1 MPQHRHL
8 TLAGLIAGGAIL
20 IAGSAAAHAKLVNSD
35 PAANATVAAPKT
47 ISLTFN
53 EKLTPAFSK
62 FELSMPAMNGMKV
75 KMKTT
80 VSKDHLTIVG
90 KPRGKLMAGAY
101 TINWQAA
108 SSDDGH
114 KMNGAVPFTVK

>member
-1 MPQHRHL
+1 MRGHL
-8 TLAGLIAGGAIL
+8 TFTGLVAGAALLIAGQ
-20 IAGSAAAHAKLVNSD
+20 AAAHAHLVTST
-35 PAANATVAAPKT
+35 PVANATVPAPKT

-90 KPRGKLMAGAY
+90 KPQGKLMPGAY
-101 TINWQAA
+101 VITWHAA
-108 SSDDGH
+108 TGDGH
-114 KMNGAVPFTVK
+114 KMDGVVPFTVK

>member
-1 MPQHRHL
+1 MRKHL
-8 TLAGLIAGGAIL
+8 TFAGLAASAVLL
-20 IAGSAAAHAKLVNSD
+20 IAGSASAHAHLVTSD
-35 PAANATVAAPKT
+35 PAANTTVATPKT
-47 ISLTFN
+47 ISLTFS

-90 KPRGKLMAGAY
+90 KPQGKLMSGAY
-101 TINWQAA
+101 VITWHAA
-108 SSDDGH
+108 TGDGH
-114 KMNGAVPFTVK
+114 KMDGVVPFTVK